1 MTCEQMKENFEKVGW
16 SNIHFEEITK
26 EIALK
31 EGLTFAI
38 SGIEKGEQFFR
49 MIETGNIFKENGE
62 VVMYKIV

>member
-38 SGIEKGEQFFR
+38 SGIDEYSGAFS
-49 MIETGNIFKENGE
+49 ITSPAIGNHHSG
-62 VVMYKIV
+62 